1 MVQHRPRQAPPECTS
16 CAQGCRAQGR
26 VGRAGFR
33 ALQSQPGISGRDTG
47 CARGRHCPQKRCR
60 ICTQPPAA
68 LRLVSR
74 QPGDC
79 LTSAGTSSSSE
90 AVSGLL
96 PQSDSDSSRTVQGS
110 EGSGRRLSR
119 PQPLRILVDARTAP
133 EDFTCPDSPPSPE
146 PDRVLEHRGS
156 IARFVSRCSTW
167 LPCKASRSS

>member
-1 MVQHRPRQAPPECTS
+1 MHELRSGLQGTRTCRESRLQGASESTRHFWQRHRLRSRPPLPTKTLPHLHS
-16 CAQGCRAQGR
+16 A
-26 VGRAGFR
+26 
-33 ALQSQPGISGRDTG
+33 
-47 CARGRHCPQKRCR
+47 
-60 ICTQPPAA
+60 PAA

-110 EGSGRRLSR
+110 EGSGRKLSR

-156 IARFVSRCSTW
+156 IARFCLQVQH
-167 LPCKASRSS
+167 LASLQSLQE